1 MNQITPWPLPK
12 DDPRFN
18 RNEFRLD
25 WKLYGDYLPWIP
37 GKIYR
42 ALTEIPVG
50 GFLPRKQVLES
61 GRLEFIY
68 SVKTLMEDHRLTKN
82 EALRKNHMNVIQ
94 PDSLFMFL
102 EEHFDGF
109 IFSILYKDSVGYIS
123 REMINMH
130 RYIEIVH
137 GKTKI

>member
-1 MNQITPWPLPK
+1 MKQITPWPLPK

-18 RNEFRLD
+18 RIKFRLD
-25 WKLYGDYLPWIP
+25 WKIYGDYLPWIP

-42 ALTEIPVG
+42 TLAEMPMSA
-50 GFLPRKQVLES
+50 FLPRKQVLES

-68 SVKTLMEDHRLTKN
+68 SVKTLMEDHGLTRN
-82 EALRKNHMNVIQ
+82 RALRKNHMCMIQ
-94 PDSLFMFL
+94 PGSLFMFL